1 MNITSAQLTSY
12 TNKAEKILSVDDGIS
27 IFGRMY
33 KLQKDICDPMNID
46 TLGVDINNPSILL
59 MYKSSIYA
67 KLHNEMKE
75 FFNEVDLYTNPRN
88 NKSNKQD
95 LLEEAVD
102 CISYALLLVA
112 INNNH
117 YNLFS
122 LSSSVDSYVNRS
134 FTNRFTSLQRITK
147 YMHNHV
153 YSAFEYAN
161 LNWHRDDKKTYSS
174 LENEELLE
182 LVIITLNAMLLT
194 ASKQEILD
202 TCSAKAAKVLKYMA
216 SKNPSVTEAC

>member
-117 YNLFS
+117 YNL
-122 LSSSVDSYVNRS
+122 LAC
-134 FTNRFTSLQRITK
+134 L
-147 YMHNHV
+147 H
-153 YSAFEYAN
+153 
-161 LNWHRDDKKTYSS
+161 
-174 LENEELLE
+174 
-182 LVIITLNAMLLT
+182 LLT
-194 ASKQEILD
+194 VMLIDHSLTVLHRYNVLQNTCITTYIQLLNMLILIGI
-202 TCSAKAAKVLKYMA
+202 
-216 SKNPSVTEAC
+216 VTIRKLIVR